1 MGNCSDKKAL
11 ATDEKEQTKVL
22 IVVGPS
28 GVGKDSLMQRLFEKY
43 PNSFQK
49 AVTHT
54 SRGRREG
61 EVDGVNYHY
70 VTREEFED
78 LKSKDGFVETN
89 YYNNNYYGL
98 SKKELEKGKTL
109 SKVMYA
115 IIDINGAYSVHNLNI
130 PANYIAFIPPNIE
143 ALEKRLK
150 ERGTESEEVIQGRLN
165 TAKEEITRIN
175 EADFFNYKIL
185 NDDIDRAFAELVDK
199 VKVLYPKYLE

>member
-1 MGNCSDKKAL
+1 MKNILILCGKA
-11 ATDEKEQTKVL
+11 A
-22 IVVGPS
+22 S
-28 GVGKDSLMQRLFEKY
+28 GKDTLKRYIVEALELSGIEFNNVVNTTTR
-43 PNSFQK
+43 PP
-49 AVTHT
+49 
-54 SRGRREG
+54 REG

-165 TAKEEITRIN
+165 TAKEEIKRIN
-175 EADFFNYKIL
+175 ETDFFNYKIL

>member
-1 MGNCSDKKAL
+1 MKL
-11 ATDEKEQTKVL
+11 LLEKEK
-22 IVVGPS
+22 I
-28 GVGKDSLMQRLFEKY
+28 
-43 PNSFQK
+43 
-49 AVTHT
+49 
-54 SRGRREG
+54 
-61 EVDGVNYHY
+61 
-70 VTREEFED
+70 TREEFED

-165 TAKEEITRIN
+165 TAKEEIKRIN
-175 EADFFNYKIL
+175 ETDFFNYKIL